1 MIKFHRA
8 VLLDRVLMGILF
20 LVAGVF
26 AAVRGNAQSQQPG
39 NIVILEHAD
48 SLVGLEINGEKA
60 RVLTGNVRFR
70 QGNTTVS
77 CDRATQ
83 YLVSNKILLEGTVE
97 VHDDSLRLVGARGM
111 YYSDTKTAE
120 AFDRVLCVD
129 PTTTL
134 RSQYG
139 KYYAND
145 RKAYFR
151 GNVYVEDTSSVLTS
165 DELEYYRTDQHSIA
179 GGNVKITNVKNG
191 LTLYGDHFESYKQ
204 KKYSRM
210 TGEPKLIQVDTAG
223 AGKHDTLEVTSR
235 VMESY
240 QDTLERLVATDSV
253 SIVRGGLFAQASE
266 SVFYTKLD
274 SIILRHSP
282 VIWYS
287 QEEPGDNQV
296 SGDSVFLKLKSRK
309 LHTAYIEGRAIAIS
323 RADSSLRNRF
333 NQMTGQEIILHFDA
347 DKIRQIDVNTT
358 ATSLYYLFDQGK
370 PNGLNKTT
378 GDHIT
383 MTFVEGKIDRIS
395 AITGVE
401 GQYYPERLVKGR
413 ESIYNLDGFNF
424 RKFKMTRK

>member
-1 MIKFHRA
+1 MHRGRILHSIA
-8 VLLDRVLMGILF
+8 IWILF
-20 LVAGVF
+20 LLVGAF
-26 AAVRGNAQSQQPG
+26 HHPEAFSQTRQPE
-39 NIVILEHAD
+39 NLVILEHAD
-48 SLVGLEINGEKA
+48 SLVGMDLDGEKA
-60 RVLTGNVRFR
+60 RQLTGHVRFR
-70 QGNTTVS
+70 QGNTTVA

-120 AFDRVLCVD
+120 AFDRVLCED

-134 RSQYG
+134 RAQYG
-139 KYYAND
+139 KYYSND

-151 GNVYVEDTSSVLTS
+151 GNVYVEDTTSVLTS
-165 DELEYYRTDQHSIA
+165 DELEYFRTDQHSIA

-191 LTLYGDHFESYKQ
+191 LTIYGDRFESYKQ

-210 TGEPKLIQVDTAG
+210 TGEPRLIQVDTSG
-223 AGKHDTLEVTSR
+223 TGKHDTLEVLSK
-235 VMESY
+235 VMESF

-253 SIVRGGLFAQASE
+253 TIVRGGLFAQAAE
-266 SVFYTKLD
+266 SVLYTKLD
-274 SIILRHSP
+274 SIVLRHSP

-287 QEEPGDNQV
+287 QQERGDNQV
-296 SGDSVFLKLKSRK
+296 SGDSVFLKLKNRK
-309 LHTAYIEGRAIAIS
+309 LHTAYVEGRAIAIS
-323 RADSSLRNRF
+323 RADSTLRNRF
-333 NQMTGQEIILHFDA
+333 NQLTGQEIILHFDG
-347 DKIRQIDVNTT
+347 DKIHQIDVNTT

-383 MTFVEGKIDRIS
+383 MTFLEGKIDRIS

-401 GQYYPERLVKGR
+401 GQYYPERLVKDR
-413 ESIYNLDGFNF
+413 ESLYNLDGFNF
-424 RKFKMTRK
+424 REFRMVKR